1 MEAPALPRRPTK
13 ARGLA
18 PPELLLL
25 TRAECE
31 LCEQML
37 LALQALGRRVP
48 LPPVRLVDVDG
59 DSQLRRRYGLKVPVL
74 LLESSPICSGRLD
87 EGELLAALHGGGRGA
102 EAATSSGSAPST
114 GPARSG

>member
-1 MEAPALPRRPTK
+1 MEATPALPGRPSK

-25 TRAECE
+25 TRVDCE

-37 LALQALGRRVP
+37 SSLEALGRRVP

-59 DSQLRRRYGLKVPVL
+59 DPQLQRRYGLKIPVL
-74 LLESSPICSGRLD
+74 LLEASPICSGRLD
-87 EGELLAALHGGGRGA
+87 ENELLAALRGGGRGA
-102 EAATSSGSAPST
+102 AAET
-114 GPARSG
+114 PARSG